1 MNTQDIKKRKKKVFS
16 SIKIALVLVMLAGA
30 GGGFMYVKNLKA
42 DLATSEANN
51 AKLEQSVESQKAVIE
66 QMKADFEA
74 ITKIKAEIEK
84 QNKILKAE
92 FAALDKKFNKINGKG
107 EVRDIG
113 DLATKRPESVEKI
126 INKGST
132 NAMRCSE
139 IAMGSPLTEK
149 EKNATKKSEI
159 NSECPSI
166 ANPNYVPY

>member
-1 MNTQDIKKRKKKVFS
+1 MFS
-16 SIKIALVLVMLAGA
+16 SIKIAMVLILLAGA
-30 GGGFMYVKNLKA
+30 GGGFMYVKNLQKN
-42 DLATSEANN
+42 LAISEANN
-51 AKLEQSVESQKAVIE
+51 AKLEQSVESQKAVIT
-66 QMKADFEA
+66 QIKADFEA
-74 ITKIKAEIEK
+74 MTKIKAEIEK
-84 QNKILKAE
+84 QNQILKAE
-92 FAALDKKFNKINGKG
+92 YQALDKKFNKINGKG

>member
-1 MNTQDIKKRKKKVFS
+1 VFS
-16 SIKIALVLVMLAGA
+16 SIKIALMLVVLAGA

-51 AKLEQSVESQKAVIE
+51 LKLEQSIDSQKAVIQ

-74 ITKIKAEIEK
+74 MTKIKAEIEK
-84 QNKILKAE
+84 QNLILKAE
-92 FAALDKKFNKINGKG
+92 FKALDQKFNKINGKG

-113 DLATKRPESVEKI
+113 DLATKRPSSVEKI
-126 INKGST
+126 INKGSN
-132 NAMRCSE
+132 NAMRCQE

-159 NSECPSI
+159 NSICPSI
-166 ANPNYVPY
+166 ANPNYVPH

>member
-1 MNTQDIKKRKKKVFS
+1 MFS
-16 SIKIALVLVMLAGA
+16 SIKIALMLVVLAGA

-51 AKLEQSVESQKAVIE
+51 AKLEQSVESQKAVIK
-66 QMKADFEA
+66 QMKEDFEA
-74 ITKIKAEIEK
+74 MTKIKAEIEK

-126 INKGST
+126 INKGSA
-132 NAMRCSE
+132 NAKRCVE

-149 EKNATKKSEI
+149 EKNATKKSQI

>member
-1 MNTQDIKKRKKKVFS
+1 MFS
-16 SIKIALVLVMLAGA
+16 SIKIAIVLMMLAGA

-51 AKLEQSVESQKAVIE
+51 LKLEQSIDSQKAVIE

-84 QNKILKAE
+84 QNKVLLAE
-92 FAALDKKFNKINGKG
+92 FKALDKKFNKINGKG
-107 EVRDIG
+107 EVRDMG
-113 DLATKRPESVEKI
+113 DLATKRPSSVEKI
-126 INKGST
+126 INKGSN

-159 NSECPSI
+159 NSECPSL
-166 ANPNYVPY
+166 ANPNYVPH

>member
-1 MNTQDIKKRKKKVFS
+1 
-16 SIKIALVLVMLAGA
+16 MLAGA

-51 AKLEQSVESQKAVIE
+51 LKLEQSIDSQKAVIQ

-74 ITKIKAEIEK
+74 MTKIKAEIEK
-84 QNKILKAE
+84 QNLILKAE
-92 FAALDKKFNKINGKG
+92 FKALDQKFNKINGKG

-113 DLATKRPESVEKI
+113 DLATKRPSSVEKI
-126 INKGST
+126 INKGSN
-132 NAMRCSE
+132 NAMRCQE

-159 NSECPSI
+159 NSICPSI
-166 ANPNYVPY
+166 ANPNYVPH

>member
-1 MNTQDIKKRKKKVFS
+1 MFS

-51 AKLEQSVESQKAVIE
+51 AKLEESVKSQKAVIQ
-66 QMKADFEA
+66 QMKEDFEA
-74 ITKIKAEIEK
+74 ITRIKAEMEK
-84 QNKILKAE
+84 QNKILLAE
-92 FAALDKKFNKINGKG
+92 FKALDKKFNKINGKG

>member
-1 MNTQDIKKRKKKVFS
+1 M
-16 SIKIALVLVMLAGA
+16 LVVLAGA

-51 AKLEQSVESQKAVIE
+51 AKLEQSVESQKAVIK
-66 QMKADFEA
+66 QMKEDFEA
-74 ITKIKAEIEK
+74 MTKIKAEIEK

-132 NAMRCSE
+132 NANRCSE

>member
-1 MNTQDIKKRKKKVFS
+1 
-16 SIKIALVLVMLAGA
+16 MLAGA
-30 GGGFMYVKNLKA
+30 GGGFMYVKGLKA

-92 FAALDKKFNKINGKG
+92 YAALDQKFNKINGKG
-107 EVRDIG
+107 EIRDMG
-113 DLATKRPESVEKI
+113 KLATEKAKLIEKI
-126 INKGST
+126 INKGSA
-132 NAMRCSE
+132 NAKRCVE

-149 EKNATKKSEI
+149 EKNATKKSQI

>member
-1 MNTQDIKKRKKKVFS
+1 VFS
-16 SIKIALVLVMLAGA
+16 SIKIALVVVMLAGA
-30 GGGFMYVKNLKA
+30 GGGFIYVKNLKA

-51 AKLEQSVESQKAVIE
+51 AKLEQSVEDQKAVIT

-74 ITKIKAEIEK
+74 QANIKANLQK
-84 QNKILKAE
+84 QHDDLKKE
-92 FAALDKKFNKINGKG
+92 FANLDKKFNKINGKG

-113 DLATKRPESVEKI
+113 SLANERPSSVERI
-126 INKGST
+126 INKGSSEG
-132 NAMRCSE
+132 NRCNE

-166 ANPNYVPY
+166 ANPKYVPY

>member
-1 MNTQDIKKRKKKVFS
+1 MIV
-16 SIKIALVLVMLAGA
+16 IALAGA
-30 GGGFMYVKNLKA
+30 GGGYVYVKNIKA

-51 AKLEQSVESQKAVIE
+51 LKLEQSVADQKEVIAQARADFESQKAISAKLTE
-66 QMKADFEA
+66 
-74 ITKIKAEIEK
+74 
-84 QNKILKAE
+84 QNKTLAAE
-92 FAALDKKFNKINGKG
+92 FQALDERFNKINARG

-113 DLATKRPESVEKI
+113 KLADERPKSVERV
-126 INKGST
+126 INGATTK
-132 NAMRCSE
+132 AMRCVE